1 MGRFPGVDAQT
12 LFNMTVT
19 RLRKHEGNYAEIS
32 RQSGVSYSSL
42 VKFAQGHADNPTV
55 NNLQRVIEALDSFE
69 GLSRPAAPQAAAQ

>member
-1 MGRFPGVDAQT
+1 MGRLPGVDAQT

-32 RQSGVSYSSL
+32 RQSGISYSSL

-55 NNLQRVIEALDSFE
+55 NNLQRVIEALNEFE
-69 GLSRPAAPQAAAQ
+69 GIANPPTQEVAAQ